1 MSDAAATPPIDSR
14 RLEDELL
21 QLYAKQGPRVP
32 LPVFLAALLVAS
44 LGAGRVPW
52 LVLVVWLAA
61 VMFVL
66 GLRWVVIRRL
76 PQVTQLS
83 FDQRIGIIALLS
95 AMGGIV
101 HGASVGFWPY
111 FTELER
117 AVQSMFVLG
126 LCAGAVATTLG
137 CLPVFLA
144 YLIPMLAP
152 LAAMWVQALMRQ
164 SGGPWYQGAS
174 GAMLVLLLLYGGL
187 LVVLARDTFR
197 RFRES
202 FETRQQQAELN
213 RQLSA
218 ALEQAEAA
226 NRSKTR
232 FLASASHDLR
242 QPMHT
247 LSLFAAALTMRP
259 LDERSRHIA
268 VQMNV
273 AMQAL
278 SSQLDALLDVS
289 KLDAGVVPVKATTFS
304 LSQFSSRLADE
315 FAPAARRKGL
325 CFEHACPADA
335 LCHTDPML
343 LERVV
348 RNLLDNAIKYS
359 SHGSVRLEV
368 QRAGIGRR
376 FDLGQSD
383 VTGNYGKDVVQV
395 VRDSTGERA

>member
-1 MSDAAATPPIDSR
+1 MSDAAATPPIGPP

-66 GLRWVVIRRL
+66 GLRWIVIRRL

-126 LCAGAVATTLG
+126 LCAGAVATTLV

-152 LAAMWVQALMRQ
+152 LTAMWVQALMRQ
-164 SGGPWYQGAS
+164 SGGPWYKGAS
-174 GAMLVLLLLYGGL
+174 GVMLV
-187 LVVLARDTFR
+187 
-197 RFRES
+197 
-202 FETRQQQAELN
+202 
-213 RQLSA
+213 
-218 ALEQAEAA
+218 
-226 NRSKTR
+226 
-232 FLASASHDLR
+232 
-242 QPMHT
+242 
-247 LSLFAAALTMRP
+247 
-259 LDERSRHIA
+259 
-268 VQMNV
+268 
-273 AMQAL
+273 
-278 SSQLDALLDVS
+278 
-289 KLDAGVVPVKATTFS
+289 
-304 LSQFSSRLADE
+304 
-315 FAPAARRKGL
+315 
-325 CFEHACPADA
+325 
-335 LCHTDPML
+335 
-343 LERVV
+343 
-348 RNLLDNAIKYS
+348 
-359 SHGSVRLEV
+359 
-368 QRAGIGRR
+368 
-376 FDLGQSD
+376 
-383 VTGNYGKDVVQV
+383 
-395 VRDSTGERA
+395 